1 MTSKFPI
8 GNVIFF
14 LINYVHAHNFLKEW
28 RMEILGKLK
37 SKAIGLMNK
46 AEVKWYERKSF
57 GEQYILCDQLTMAV
71 LIRPKV
77 AAKTI
82 LLQVRDKIMY
92 SRLPISSIGLIS
104 SPGWQNKTT

>member
-1 MTSKFPI
+1 M
-8 GNVIFF
+8 G
-14 LINYVHAHNFLKEW
+14 
-28 RMEILGKLK
+28 ILGKLK
-37 SKAIGLMNK
+37 SRAIGLMNK

-82 LLQVRDKIMY
+82 LHQVRNNLRIN
-92 SRLPISSIGLIS
+92 I
-104 SPGWQNKTT
+104 

>member
-1 MTSKFPI
+1 MASKFPI

-14 LINYVHAHNFLKEW
+14 LINHVHAHNFLKEW

-82 LLQVRDKIMY
+82 LHQVLNFHLALFFWLLTVTDDC
-92 SRLPISSIGLIS
+92 SRFRTG
-104 SPGWQNKTT
+104 K